1 MSSKGDALLRAMAAA
16 KAAQQPVDRETVD
29 RQIAEAIAWL
39 EAKWAKGEDGSA
51 TRCPYCDHNSWSVG
65 PPLELVTR
73 RSAMAPSFPVV
84 CDTCGHTTF
93 ISAVVAGLVPDP
105 TAES

>member
-1 MSSKGDALLRAMAAA
+1 MAKKDGPLLRTVGAVDPAERERV
-16 KAAQQPVDRETVD
+16 KAEVD
-29 RQIAEAIAWL
+29 QAIAWL
-39 EAKWAKGEDGSA
+39 ESKWAKGEDGAA
-51 TRCPYCDHNSWSVG
+51 TRCPYCHHNSWSVG

-93 ISAVVAGLVPDP
+93 VSAIVAGLAQEPSG
-105 TAES
+105 ES

>member
-1 MSSKGDALLRAMAAA
+1 MAKRGESIVRGVGALDPAERERA
-16 KAAQQPVDRETVD
+16 KAEVD
-29 RQIAEAIAWL
+29 QAIAWL
-39 EAKWAKGEDGSA
+39 ESKWAKGDGGAA
-51 TRCPYCDHNSWSVG
+51 TRCPYCQHNSWSVG

-73 RSAMAPSFPVV
+73 RSAMAPLFPVV

-105 TAES
+105 GREP